1 MPRRTMTIP
10 AVASALARWMAQ
22 CRDWEDRE
30 AHYEKAS
37 GCRWN
42 PLLLEVFFEE
52 LQKNPDSMQFVGMV
66 RQLGREEAA
75 RDLRRRME
83 LFHERYLSEPRG
95 EAPSRPVLV
104 VDNTKDASRQGKAAS
119 RGRGRES
126 AARRP
131 PGDAA

>member
-1 MPRRTMTIP
+1 MTVP

-30 AHYEKAS
+30 AHYERAS
-37 GCRWN
+37 GHRWN
-42 PLLLEVFFEE
+42 PLLLQAFFEE
-52 LQKNPDSMQFVGMV
+52 LQEDPDWTQFFGML

-126 AARRP
+126 VTGRP
-131 PGDAA
+131 SGNVA